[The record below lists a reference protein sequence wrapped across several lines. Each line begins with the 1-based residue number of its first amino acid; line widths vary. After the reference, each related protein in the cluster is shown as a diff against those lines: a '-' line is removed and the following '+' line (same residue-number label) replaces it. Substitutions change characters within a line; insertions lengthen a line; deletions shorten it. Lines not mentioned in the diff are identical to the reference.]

1 MIIHKEVTIMDFNKE
16 ISEFLCDKVGGI
28 TIIDANTSEIL
39 CRGTDATEQLMEECP
54 VLQLGAAPVEWEFL
68 DIDSRKYYKCYSA
81 MFEKDS
87 GKYCIHLQTDITEYM
102 SLNRDVTKYMSFFKK
117 LSAFQTAVLEHL
129 SNTYYELLT
138 MLSDYFKADKAC
150 FMIQR
155 NDKLDVITYTAEKK
169 LFDNDRI
176 EYDNEIEGI
185 FVSGIEP
192 GDLIDKV
199 PFTLQKIFEANSSLP
214 EQQLCVLCE
223 GNALGQNYAIVFP
236 VSSRLDKESMGERTL
251 INVIKLFV
259 ENTML
264 REKLVYESEHD
275 RLTGL
280 YNKGKY
286 LSMVEKE
293 FPNMNSL
300 AVFNFDVNDLKIMND
315 TYGHEAGDNL
325 LIKAAN
331 SIRKVVNN
339 KIFGF
344 RMGGDEF
351 LMVATNVT
359 VDEVKQLR
367 ERWEEELARLNEPD
381 DGIHCVIALGVAYS
395 EAPYDFSELSKQ
407 ADSLMY
413 EDKKLKKGGRE
424 IR

>member
-1 MIIHKEVTIMDFNKE
+1 MDFNKE
-16 ISEFLCDKVGGI
+16 ISDFLCDKVGGI
-28 TIIDANTSEIL
+28 TIVDVESSEVV
-39 CRGTDATEQLMEECP
+39 CRSEGALSQLTDECP
-54 VLQLGAAPVEWEFL
+54 ALQMGMPPVEWEFL
-68 DIDSRKYYKCYSA
+68 DMDSRKYYKCYSA
-81 MFEKDS
+81 LFEKDNK
-87 GKYCIHLQTDITEYM
+87 KYSIHLQTDITEYM

-117 LSAFQTAVLEHL
+117 LSAFQTSVLEHL
-129 SNTYYELLT
+129 SNTYYELLS
-138 MLSDYFKADKAC
+138 MLSEYFKADKSY

-155 NDKLDVITYTAEKK
+155 NDKLDIITYNGIEKF
-169 LFDNDRI
+169 FDNDRI
-176 EYDNEIEGI
+176 EYSDEIAEIFTTVMDSDNI
-185 FVSGIEP
+185 
-192 GDLIDKV
+192 IDKI
-199 PFTLQKIFEANSSLP
+199 PSSLINILGTD
-214 EQQLCVLCE
+214 ETTKVQQFYVLCK
-223 GNALGQNYAIVFP
+223 GNALEQNYALVFP
-236 VSSRLDKESMGERTL
+236 ISSQIDMDSMSEKTL
-251 INVIKLFV
+251 VNVIKLFI

-286 LSMVEKE
+286 LSMVEQD
-293 FPNMNSL
+293 FPNMDSL
-300 AVFNFDVNDLKIMND
+300 AIFNFDVNDLKVMND

-331 SIRKVVNN
+331 SIRKVVDN
-339 KIFGF
+339 KTFGF

-359 VDEVKQLR
+359 EDEVKQLR
-367 ERWEEELARLNEPD
+367 ERWEEELVRLNELD

-395 EAPYDFSELSKQ
+395 KAPYDLSELSKQ
-407 ADSLMY
+407 ADNLMY

>member
-1 MIIHKEVTIMDFNKE
+1 MDFNKE
-16 ISEFLCDKVGGI
+16 ISDFLCDKVGVI
-28 TIIDANTSEIL
+28 TIIDAGTSEVL
-39 CRGTDATEQLMEECP
+39 CQGADTVAQLMDECP
-54 VLQLGAAPVEWEFL
+54 DLQLGAAPVEWEFL
-68 DIDSRKYYKCYSA
+68 DIDSRKYYKCHSA

-87 GKYCIHLQTDITEYM
+87 GKYSIHLQTDITEYM
-102 SLNRDVTKYMSFFKK
+102 SLNRDVTKYMSFFKR

-138 MLSDYFKADKAC
+138 MLSDYFKADKAY

-155 NDKLDVITYTAEKK
+155 NDKLDVITYNAEEKF
-169 LFDNDRI
+169 FDNDRI
-176 EYDNEIEGI
+176 DYDDEITEIFICGI
-185 FVSGIEP
+185 DSGN
-192 GDLIDKV
+192 LIDKV
-199 PFTLQKIFEANSSLP
+199 PSSLQKIFEANGSLA
-214 EQQLCVLCE
+214 EQQLCVLCM
-223 GNALGQNYAIVFP
+223 GNALGQNYAILFP
-236 VSSRLDKESMGERTL
+236 VSPRIDKESISERTL
-251 INVIKLFV
+251 INVIRLFV

-300 AVFNFDVNDLKIMND
+300 AIFNFDVNDLKIMND

-339 KIFGF
+339 KTFGF

-359 VDEVKQLR
+359 EDEVAQLR
-367 ERWEEELARLNEPD
+367 ERWEEELARLNELN

-395 EAPYDFSELSKQ
+395 EAPYNFSELSKQ

>member
-1 MIIHKEVTIMDFNKE
+1 MDFNKE
-16 ISEFLCDKVGGI
+16 ISDFLCDKVGGI
-28 TIIDANTSEIL
+28 TIVDVESSEVV
-39 CRGTDATEQLMEECP
+39 CRSEGALSQLTDECP
-54 VLQLGAAPVEWEFL
+54 ALQMGMPPVEWEFL
-68 DIDSRKYYKCYSA
+68 DMDSRKYYKCYSA
-81 MFEKDS
+81 LFEKDNK
-87 GKYCIHLQTDITEYM
+87 KYSIHLQTDITEYM

-117 LSAFQTAVLEHL
+117 LSAFQTSVLEHL
-129 SNTYYELLT
+129 SNTYYELLS
-138 MLSDYFKADKAC
+138 MLSEYFKADKSY

-155 NDKLDVITYTAEKK
+155 NDKLDIITYNGIEKF
-169 LFDNDRI
+169 FDNDRI
-176 EYDNEIEGI
+176 EYSDEIAEIFTTVMDSDNI
-185 FVSGIEP
+185 
-192 GDLIDKV
+192 IDKI
-199 PFTLQKIFEANSSLP
+199 PLSLINILGTD
-214 EQQLCVLCE
+214 ETTKVQQFYVLCK
-223 GNALGQNYAIVFP
+223 GNALEQNYALVFP
-236 VSSRLDKESMGERTL
+236 ISSQIDMDSMSEKTL
-251 INVIKLFV
+251 VNVIKLFI

-286 LSMVEKE
+286 LSMVEQD
-293 FPNMNSL
+293 FPNMDSL
-300 AVFNFDVNDLKIMND
+300 AIFNFDVNDLKVMND

-331 SIRKVVNN
+331 SIRKVVDN
-339 KIFGF
+339 KTFGF

-359 VDEVKQLR
+359 EDEVKQLR
-367 ERWEEELARLNEPD
+367 ERWEEELVRLNELD

-395 EAPYDFSELSKQ
+395 KAPYDLSELSKQ
-407 ADSLMY
+407 ADNLMY

>member
-1 MIIHKEVTIMDFNKE
+1 M
-16 ISEFLCDKVGGI
+16 
-28 TIIDANTSEIL
+28 
-39 CRGTDATEQLMEECP
+39 
-54 VLQLGAAPVEWEFL
+54 
-68 DIDSRKYYKCYSA
+68 
-81 MFEKDS
+81 
-87 GKYCIHLQTDITEYM
+87 
-102 SLNRDVTKYMSFFKK
+102 
-117 LSAFQTAVLEHL
+117 
-129 SNTYYELLT
+129 
-138 MLSDYFKADKAC
+138 
-150 FMIQR
+150 
-155 NDKLDVITYTAEKK
+155 
-169 LFDNDRI
+169 
-176 EYDNEIEGI
+176 
-185 FVSGIEP
+185 
-192 GDLIDKV
+192 
-199 PFTLQKIFEANSSLP
+199 QKIFEANSSLP
-214 EQQLCVLCE
+214 EQQLCVLCK
-223 GNALGQNYAIVFP
+223 GSALGQNYAIVFP
-236 VSSRLDKESMGERTL
+236 LSSGLDKESMGERSL

-351 LMVATNVT
+351 LMVATNIT
-359 VDEVKQLR
+359 EDEVKKIR
-367 ERWEEELARLNEPD
+367 ERWEEELARLNELD

>member
-1 MIIHKEVTIMDFNKE
+1 MDFNKE
-16 ISEFLCDKVGGI
+16 ISDFLCDKVGGI
-28 TIIDANTSEIL
+28 TIVDVESSEVV
-39 CRGTDATEQLMEECP
+39 CRSEGALSQLTDECP
-54 VLQLGAAPVEWEFL
+54 ALQMGMPPVEWEFL
-68 DIDSRKYYKCYSA
+68 DMDSRKYYKCYSA
-81 MFEKDS
+81 LFEKDNK
-87 GKYCIHLQTDITEYM
+87 KYSIHLQTDITEYM

-117 LSAFQTAVLEHL
+117 LSAFQTSVLEHL
-129 SNTYYELLT
+129 SNTYYELLS
-138 MLSDYFKADKAC
+138 MLSEYFKADKSY

-155 NDKLDVITYTAEKK
+155 NDKLDIITYNGIEKF
-169 LFDNDRI
+169 FDNDRI
-176 EYDNEIEGI
+176 EYSDEIAEIFTTVMDSDNI
-185 FVSGIEP
+185 
-192 GDLIDKV
+192 IDKI
-199 PFTLQKIFEANSSLP
+199 PSSLINILGTD
-214 EQQLCVLCE
+214 ETTKVQQFYVLCK
-223 GNALGQNYAIVFP
+223 GNALEQNYALVFP
-236 VSSRLDKESMGERTL
+236 ISSQIDMDSMSEKTL
-251 INVIKLFV
+251 VNVIKLFI

-286 LSMVEKE
+286 LSMVEQD
-293 FPNMNSL
+293 FPNMDSL
-300 AVFNFDVNDLKIMND
+300 AIFNFDVNDLKIMND

-331 SIRKVVNN
+331 SIRKVVDN
-339 KIFGF
+339 KTFGF

-359 VDEVKQLR
+359 EDEVKQLR
-367 ERWEEELARLNEPD
+367 ERWEEELVRLNELD

-395 EAPYDFSELSKQ
+395 KAPYDFSELSKQ
-407 ADSLMY
+407 ADNLMY